1 MEKISKETCHPN
13 DVPVIFIY
21 NHQDEIIGKLSIN
34 EWKAQKKAAQLLNEL
49 EIKLYREAINYY
61 TSNDFDK
68 AEDILLFLIL
78 QTDYTHYEYVER
90 LANLY
95 RRNQRHSKEKELL
108 LKAKKTCLH
117 LRLQKELFD
126 GLINVSLD
134 MRQVIIPRHI
144 LIYCNRFTKR
154 RTLQYGIK
162 IPTRGFT
169 G

>member
-1 MEKISKETCHPN
+1 MEKISKEICHPN

-95 RRNQRHSKEKELL
+95 RRNQLHSKEKELL
-108 LKAKKTCLH
+108 LKARKNMLAFEATEGIIRRIDKRL
-117 LRLQKELFD
+117 LRHETSDHTASHSYLLQ
-126 GLINVSLD
+126 
-134 MRQVIIPRHI
+134 
-144 LIYCNRFTKR
+144 
-154 RTLQYGIK
+154 
-162 IPTRGFT
+162 
-169 G
+169 

>member
-1 MEKISKETCHPN
+1 MEKISKEICHPN

-108 LKAKKTCLH
+108 LKARKNMLAFEATEGIIRRIDKRL
-117 LRLQKELFD
+117 LRHETSDHTASHSYLVQ
-126 GLINVSLD
+126 
-134 MRQVIIPRHI
+134 
-144 LIYCNRFTKR
+144 
-154 RTLQYGIK
+154 
-162 IPTRGFT
+162 
-169 G
+169 

>member
-108 LKAKKTCLH
+108 LKAKKNMLAFEGTEGIIRRIDKRL
-117 LRLQKELFD
+117 LRHETSDHTASHFYLLQ
-126 GLINVSLD
+126 
-134 MRQVIIPRHI
+134 
-144 LIYCNRFTKR
+144 
-154 RTLQYGIK
+154 
-162 IPTRGFT
+162 
-169 G
+169 

>member
-1 MEKISKETCHPN
+1 MEKTSKETCHPN

-34 EWKAQKKAAQLLNEL
+34 EWKAQKKAAQRLNEL

-108 LKAKKTCLH
+108 LKARKNMLAFEATEGIIRRIDKRL
-117 LRLQKELFD
+117 LRHETSDHTASHSYLLQ
-126 GLINVSLD
+126 
-134 MRQVIIPRHI
+134 
-144 LIYCNRFTKR
+144 
-154 RTLQYGIK
+154 
-162 IPTRGFT
+162 
-169 G
+169 

>member
-108 LKAKKTCLH
+108 LKARKNMLAFEATEGIIRRIDKRL
-117 LRLQKELFD
+117 LRHETSDHTASRFYLLQ
-126 GLINVSLD
+126 
-134 MRQVIIPRHI
+134 
-144 LIYCNRFTKR
+144 
-154 RTLQYGIK
+154 
-162 IPTRGFT
+162 
-169 G
+169 

>member
-1 MEKISKETCHPN
+1 MEKISKEICHPN

-34 EWKAQKKAAQLLNEL
+34 EWKAQKKAAQLLNDL

-108 LKAKKTCLH
+108 LKAKKNMLAFEATEGIIRRIDKRL
-117 LRLQKELFD
+117 LRHETSDHTASHSYLLQ
-126 GLINVSLD
+126 
-134 MRQVIIPRHI
+134 
-144 LIYCNRFTKR
+144 
-154 RTLQYGIK
+154 
-162 IPTRGFT
+162 
-169 G
+169 

>member
-108 LKAKKTCLH
+108 LKARKNMLAFEATEGIIRRIDKRL
-117 LRLQKELFD
+117 LRHETSDHTASHSYLLQS
-126 GLINVSLD
+126 V
-134 MRQVIIPRHI
+134 H
-144 LIYCNRFTKR
+144 
-154 RTLQYGIK
+154 
-162 IPTRGFT
+162 
-169 G
+169 

>member
-34 EWKAQKKAAQLLNEL
+34 EWQPKKKPAQLLNEL

-108 LKAKKTCLH
+108 LKARKNMLAFEATEGIIRRIDKRL
-117 LRLQKELFD
+117 LRHETSDHTASHFYLLQ
-126 GLINVSLD
+126 
-134 MRQVIIPRHI
+134 
-144 LIYCNRFTKR
+144 
-154 RTLQYGIK
+154 
-162 IPTRGFT
+162 
-169 G
+169 

>member
-1 MEKISKETCHPN
+1 MEKISKEICHPN

-34 EWKAQKKAAQLLNEL
+34 ELKAQKKAAQRLNEL

-108 LKAKKTCLH
+108 LKARKNMLAFEATEGIIRRIDKRL
-117 LRLQKELFD
+117 LRHETSDHTASHSYLLQ
-126 GLINVSLD
+126 
-134 MRQVIIPRHI
+134 
-144 LIYCNRFTKR
+144 
-154 RTLQYGIK
+154 
-162 IPTRGFT
+162 
-169 G
+169 

>member
-1 MEKISKETCHPN
+1 
-13 DVPVIFIY
+13 VPVIFIY

-108 LKAKKTCLH
+108 LKARKNMLAFEATEGIIRRIDKRL
-117 LRLQKELFD
+117 LRHETSDHTASHSYLLQ
-126 GLINVSLD
+126 
-134 MRQVIIPRHI
+134 
-144 LIYCNRFTKR
+144 
-154 RTLQYGIK
+154 
-162 IPTRGFT
+162 
-169 G
+169 

>member
-1 MEKISKETCHPN
+1 MEKISKEICHPN

-108 LKAKKTCLH
+108 LKAKKNMLAFEATEGIIRRIDKRL
-117 LRLQKELFD
+117 LRHETSDHTASHSYLLQ
-126 GLINVSLD
+126 
-134 MRQVIIPRHI
+134 
-144 LIYCNRFTKR
+144 
-154 RTLQYGIK
+154 
-162 IPTRGFT
+162 
-169 G
+169 

>member
-21 NHQDEIIGKLSIN
+21 NHQDEIIGKLSSN

-108 LKAKKTCLH
+108 LKAKKNMLAFEATEGIIRRIDKRL
-117 LRLQKELFD
+117 LRHETSDHTASHSYLLQ
-126 GLINVSLD
+126 
-134 MRQVIIPRHI
+134 
-144 LIYCNRFTKR
+144 
-154 RTLQYGIK
+154 
-162 IPTRGFT
+162 
-169 G
+169 

>member
-1 MEKISKETCHPN
+1 MEKISKEICHPN

-34 EWKAQKKAAQLLNEL
+34 EWIAQKKAAQLLNEL

-90 LANLY
+90 LANFY

-108 LKAKKTCLH
+108 LKARKNMLAFEATEGIIRRIDKRL
-117 LRLQKELFD
+117 LRHETSDHTASHSYLLQ
-126 GLINVSLD
+126 
-134 MRQVIIPRHI
+134 
-144 LIYCNRFTKR
+144 
-154 RTLQYGIK
+154 
-162 IPTRGFT
+162 
-169 G
+169 

>member
-1 MEKISKETCHPN
+1 MEKISKEICHPN

-108 LKAKKTCLH
+108 LKARKNMLAFEATEGIIRRIDKRL
-117 LRLQKELFD
+117 LRHETSDHTASHSYLLQ
-126 GLINVSLD
+126 
-134 MRQVIIPRHI
+134 
-144 LIYCNRFTKR
+144 
-154 RTLQYGIK
+154 
-162 IPTRGFT
+162 
-169 G
+169 

>member
-1 MEKISKETCHPN
+1 MEKISKEICHPN

-34 EWKAQKKAAQLLNEL
+34 EWKALKKAAQLLNEL

-108 LKAKKTCLH
+108 LKARKNMLAFEATEGIIRRIDKRL
-117 LRLQKELFD
+117 LRHETSDHTASHSYLLQ
-126 GLINVSLD
+126 
-134 MRQVIIPRHI
+134 
-144 LIYCNRFTKR
+144 
-154 RTLQYGIK
+154 
-162 IPTRGFT
+162 
-169 G
+169 

>member
-34 EWKAQKKAAQLLNEL
+34 EWKAQKKAAQRLNEL

-108 LKAKKTCLH
+108 LKAKKNMLAFEATEGIIRRIDKRL
-117 LRLQKELFD
+117 LRHETSDHTASHSYLVQ
-126 GLINVSLD
+126 
-134 MRQVIIPRHI
+134 
-144 LIYCNRFTKR
+144 
-154 RTLQYGIK
+154 
-162 IPTRGFT
+162 
-169 G
+169 

>member
-13 DVPVIFIY
+13 DVPVIVIY

-108 LKAKKTCLH
+108 LKARKNMLAFEATEGIIRRIDKRL
-117 LRLQKELFD
+117 LRHETSDHTASHFYLLQ
-126 GLINVSLD
+126 
-134 MRQVIIPRHI
+134 
-144 LIYCNRFTKR
+144 
-154 RTLQYGIK
+154 
-162 IPTRGFT
+162 
-169 G
+169 

>member
-108 LKAKKTCLH
+108 LKARKNMLAFEATEGIIRRIDKRL
-117 LRLQKELFD
+117 LRHEISDHTASHSYLLQ
-126 GLINVSLD
+126 
-134 MRQVIIPRHI
+134 
-144 LIYCNRFTKR
+144 
-154 RTLQYGIK
+154 
-162 IPTRGFT
+162 
-169 G
+169 

>member
-108 LKAKKTCLH
+108 LKAKKNMLAFEATDRII
-117 LRLQKELFD
+117 LRIDKRLLRHETSDHTASHSYLLQ
-126 GLINVSLD
+126 
-134 MRQVIIPRHI
+134 
-144 LIYCNRFTKR
+144 
-154 RTLQYGIK
+154 
-162 IPTRGFT
+162 
-169 G
+169 

>member
-1 MEKISKETCHPN
+1 MEKISKETCYPN

-34 EWKAQKKAAQLLNEL
+34 EWKAQKKAAQRLNEL

-108 LKAKKTCLH
+108 LKARKNMLAFEATEGIIRRIDKRL
-117 LRLQKELFD
+117 LRHETSDHTASHSYLLQ
-126 GLINVSLD
+126 
-134 MRQVIIPRHI
+134 
-144 LIYCNRFTKR
+144 
-154 RTLQYGIK
+154 
-162 IPTRGFT
+162 
-169 G
+169 

>member
-34 EWKAQKKAAQLLNEL
+34 ELKAQKKAAQRLNEL

-108 LKAKKTCLH
+108 LKARKNMLAFEATEGIIRRIDKRL
-117 LRLQKELFD
+117 LRHETSDHTASHSYLLQ
-126 GLINVSLD
+126 
-134 MRQVIIPRHI
+134 
-144 LIYCNRFTKR
+144 
-154 RTLQYGIK
+154 
-162 IPTRGFT
+162 
-169 G
+169 

>member
-13 DVPVIFIY
+13 DVPVLFIY

-34 EWKAQKKAAQLLNEL
+34 EWKAQKKAAQRLNEL

-78 QTDYTHYEYVER
+78 QTDYTNYEYVER

-108 LKAKKTCLH
+108 LKARKNMLAFEATEGIIRRIDKRL
-117 LRLQKELFD
+117 LRHETSDHTASHSYLLQ
-126 GLINVSLD
+126 
-134 MRQVIIPRHI
+134 
-144 LIYCNRFTKR
+144 
-154 RTLQYGIK
+154 
-162 IPTRGFT
+162 
-169 G
+169 

>member
-1 MEKISKETCHPN
+1 MEKISKEICHPN

-34 EWKAQKKAAQLLNEL
+34 EWKAQKKAAQRLNEL

-108 LKAKKTCLH
+108 LKARKNMLAFEATEGIIRRIDKRL
-117 LRLQKELFD
+117 LRHETSDHTASHSYLVQ
-126 GLINVSLD
+126 
-134 MRQVIIPRHI
+134 
-144 LIYCNRFTKR
+144 
-154 RTLQYGIK
+154 
-162 IPTRGFT
+162 
-169 G
+169 

>member
-1 MEKISKETCHPN
+1 MEKISKEICHPN

-34 EWKAQKKAAQLLNEL
+34 EWKAQKKAAQLLNKL

-61 TSNDFDK
+61 TSNDFEK

-108 LKAKKTCLH
+108 LKARKNMLAFEATEGIIRRIDKRL
-117 LRLQKELFD
+117 LRHETSDHTASHSYLLQ
-126 GLINVSLD
+126 
-134 MRQVIIPRHI
+134 
-144 LIYCNRFTKR
+144 
-154 RTLQYGIK
+154 
-162 IPTRGFT
+162 
-169 G
+169 

>member
-1 MEKISKETCHPN
+1 MEKISKEICHPN

-21 NHQDEIIGKLSIN
+21 NHQEEIIGKLSIN

-108 LKAKKTCLH
+108 LKAKKNMLAFEATEGIIRRIDKRL
-117 LRLQKELFD
+117 LRHETSDHTASHSYLLQ
-126 GLINVSLD
+126 
-134 MRQVIIPRHI
+134 
-144 LIYCNRFTKR
+144 
-154 RTLQYGIK
+154 
-162 IPTRGFT
+162 
-169 G
+169 

>member
-1 MEKISKETCHPN
+1 MEKISKEICHPN

-34 EWKAQKKAAQLLNEL
+34 EWIAQKKAAQLLNEL

-108 LKAKKTCLH
+108 LKARKNMIAFEATEGIIRRIDKRL
-117 LRLQKELFD
+117 LRHETSDHTASHSYLLQ
-126 GLINVSLD
+126 
-134 MRQVIIPRHI
+134 
-144 LIYCNRFTKR
+144 
-154 RTLQYGIK
+154 
-162 IPTRGFT
+162 
-169 G
+169 

>member
-108 LKAKKTCLH
+108 LKARKNMLAFEATEGIIRRIDKRL
-117 LRLQKELFD
+117 LRHEASDHTASHSYLLQ
-126 GLINVSLD
+126 
-134 MRQVIIPRHI
+134 
-144 LIYCNRFTKR
+144 
-154 RTLQYGIK
+154 
-162 IPTRGFT
+162 
-169 G
+169 

>member
-34 EWKAQKKAAQLLNEL
+34 EWKAQKKAAQLVNEL

-108 LKAKKTCLH
+108 LKARKNMLAFEATEGIIRRSDIRL
-117 LRLQKELFD
+117 LRHETSDHTASHSYLLQ
-126 GLINVSLD
+126 
-134 MRQVIIPRHI
+134 
-144 LIYCNRFTKR
+144 
-154 RTLQYGIK
+154 
-162 IPTRGFT
+162 
-169 G
+169 

>member
-78 QTDYTHYEYVER
+78 QTDYTHYEYVEW

-108 LKAKKTCLH
+108 LKARKNMLAFEATEGIIRRIDKRL
-117 LRLQKELFD
+117 LRHETSDHTASHFYLLQ
-126 GLINVSLD
+126 
-134 MRQVIIPRHI
+134 
-144 LIYCNRFTKR
+144 
-154 RTLQYGIK
+154 
-162 IPTRGFT
+162 
-169 G
+169 

>member
-1 MEKISKETCHPN
+1 M
-13 DVPVIFIY
+13 IFIY

-108 LKAKKTCLH
+108 LKARKNMLAFEATEGIIRRIDKRL
-117 LRLQKELFD
+117 LRHETSDHTASHSYLLQ
-126 GLINVSLD
+126 
-134 MRQVIIPRHI
+134 
-144 LIYCNRFTKR
+144 
-154 RTLQYGIK
+154 
-162 IPTRGFT
+162 
-169 G
+169 